1 MIQKRRVYLDWNAT
15 ALPLAAALDATE
27 HTSRCCWGNPSSVH
41 AEGRQARAVLEV
53 AREQVLGCLGG
64 GIRSEL
70 TFTSGGTESNNLAL
84 RSLCARGGTLVTS
97 RLEHPSVVR
106 VAEDIARHG
115 GDVHWI
121 PVLPDGQVDVDAV
134 ARVLRSAAAPVVVAL
149 QAVNHETGVIQPVEA
164 VAALCRDAGAALHV
178 DAIQAVG
185 KLSSTLWAGADSV
198 SVAAHKLGGPKGIG
212 AVASSC
218 ALLQPLLLG
227 GAQEGRLRPG
237 TTPVPLAAGFGVA
250 ADWARASAPLY
261 ASLRKLRDRLERALV
276 ELGGEVN
283 GTAPRVPHV
292 LNVSFGQLPADEL
305 VAALDVEGVAVSGG
319 SACSSGTVERSP
331 VIEAMLGPDRARGAV
346 RASLGPSTTQEDIE
360 LAIAVWRR
368 VVTRGRADG

>member
-1 MIQKRRVYLDWNAT
+1 MIQKRRIYLDWNAT
-15 ALPLAAALDATE
+15 ALPLAAALDAVE
-27 HTSRCCWGNPSSVH
+27 HASRCCWGNPSSVH
-41 AEGRQARAVLEV
+41 AEGRQARAALEV
-53 AREQVLGCLGG
+53 ARDQVLRCLGDRG
-64 GIRSEL
+64 DREL
-70 TFTSGGTESNNLAL
+70 TFTSGGTESNNLAI
-84 RSLCARGGTLVTS
+84 RSLCAHGGTLVTS

-115 GDVHWI
+115 GRVHWI
-121 PVLPDGQVDVDAV
+121 AALPAGQVDVDEM
-134 ARVLRSAAAPVVVAL
+134 ARVLRAAEAPVVVAL

-164 VAALCRDAGAALHV
+164 VAALCRDVGAMLHV
-178 DAIQAVG
+178 DAVQAVG
-185 KLSSTLWAGADSV
+185 KVSSTLWAGADSV
-198 SVAAHKLGGPKGIG
+198 SVAAHKFGGPKGIG
-212 AVASSC
+212 AVVSSC

-250 ADWARASAPLY
+250 ADWARGSAPLY
-261 ASLRKLRDRLERALV
+261 ASLHKLRDRLERALV

-292 LNVSFGQLPADEL
+292 LNLSFRQLPADEL

-319 SACSSGTVERSP
+319 SACSSGTVEWSP
-331 VIEAMLGPDRARGAV
+331 VIEAMLGSDRARGAV
-346 RASLGPSTTQEDIE
+346 RASLGPSTTEEDID

-368 VVTRGRADG
+368 VVARRYADR